1 MEPASVA
8 ERKFIIIFSVLCS
21 RVEISC
27 SVNVI
32 EKKLLP
38 SGRTG
43 GRFSVFFP
51 GRISH
56 RDRAAEEKDRVI
68 GKQLGENLEQLH
80 VVK

>member
-1 MEPASVA
+1 M
-8 ERKFIIIFSVLCS
+8 
-21 RVEISC
+21 
-27 SVNVI
+27 I
-32 EKKLLP
+32 EKKLSP

-51 GRISH
+51 GRIAH
-56 RDRAAEEKDRVI
+56 RDRAAGEKDRVI